1 MYREKYNRLGRQYD
15 ILERPLEGFF
25 EPLRERALSFARGR
39 TLEVGVGTGKTLP
52 HYPQGVEI
60 YAIDGSEKMLEV
72 AKRRAKEL
80 RIDVKFYLT
89 EAENLPFPD
98 AYFETVVSSFT
109 FCTVPH
115 PERAMKELHRV
126 LKPGGRAI
134 FLEHTK
140 SDSTTINVLFLLP
153 LNLFLKFLVEDSTL
167 RETHVLVR
175 RFFEVELEETHHHG
189 IVRLILARKAS
200 KRTFREKPFDRYM
213 SF

>member
-1 MYREKYNRLGRQYD
+1 MYREKYNRIGRHYD
-15 ILERPLEGFF
+15 ILERPLERSF

-52 HYPQGVEI
+52 HYPPGVELH
-60 YAIDGSEKMLEV
+60 AVDGSEEMLEV

-80 RIDVKFYLT
+80 EIDVKFYLA

-140 SDSTTINVLFLLP
+140 SDSTAINLLFLLP
-153 LNLFLKFLVEDSTL
+153 LNLFLKFLIDDSTL

-175 RFFEVELEETHHHG
+175 RFFEVEREETYHRG
-189 IVRLILARKAS
+189 VVRLILARKPGKS
-200 KRTFREKPFDRYM
+200 VPP
-213 SF
+213 